1 MSKIHISQNGED
13 PIQYPQSEA
22 EAMFRQ
28 GRIQEDAIYWKD
40 GMSDWL
46 PLRDLFP
53 AAPPVTS
60 APPAELSPYAP
71 PAVNPLPAPVAP
83 PPGRYVFTQDPR
95 GLTKALKVMLW
106 FNVAA
111 LSLALLSSFAQLR
124 LANGEVIAPEAAQ
137 ANDARQTF
145 LSFVVLGVF
154 LATSVVFG
162 KWIYRANL
170 NCRGFGAN
178 GMQYTPGWAVGF
190 YFVPILNFVRPFLAM
205 REIWQVSSNP
215 RQWQTEEVPP
225 LLGWW
230 WGLWIMRM
238 IMGWISNSLFKAV
251 DDVESLRTATQVTI
265 AACVGEIL
273 LVVVAMTMV
282 SRIIAMQVRLT
293 EKV

>member
-1 MSKIHISQNGED
+1 
-13 PIQYPQSEA
+13 
-22 EAMFRQ
+22 
-28 GRIQEDAIYWKD
+28 
-40 GMSDWL
+40 
-46 PLRDLFP
+46 
-53 AAPPVTS
+53 
-60 APPAELSPYAP
+60 
-71 PAVNPLPAPVAP
+71 
-83 PPGRYVFTQDPR
+83 
-95 GLTKALKVMLW
+95 MLW